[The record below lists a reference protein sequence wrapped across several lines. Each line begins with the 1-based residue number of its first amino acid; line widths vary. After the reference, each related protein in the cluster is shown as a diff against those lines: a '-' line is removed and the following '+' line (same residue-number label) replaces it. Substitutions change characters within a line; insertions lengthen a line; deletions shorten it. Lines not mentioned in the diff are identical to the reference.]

1 VTARPP
7 DGRISP
13 VTAESDLA
21 TLLASL
27 SATAREERY
36 VYVAVP
42 HEDAEAIGAAA
53 VIVEDE
59 DTTLVLPQAEADH
72 LGLGYD
78 FVAAWITL
86 EVYSAL
92 SAVGLTAAVSSALAD
107 AGISCNILA
116 GYHHDHLLVPE
127 EDLDAALEVLA
138 RLAG

>member
-1 VTARPP
+1 M
-7 DGRISP
+7 
-13 VTAESDLA
+13 TAEGDLA

-27 SATAREERY
+27 TATARDERY
-36 VYVAVP
+36 VYVTVP
-42 HEDAEAIGAAA
+42 HDDAETIGAAA
-53 VIVEDE
+53 SIVEDE
-59 DTTLVLPQAEADH
+59 GTTLVIPQAEADA

-78 FVAAWITL
+78 YVAGWITL

-92 SAVGLTAAVSSALAD
+92 SAVGLTAAVSGALAD

-127 EDLDAALEVLA
+127 EDLETALEVLA

>member
-1 VTARPP
+1 
-7 DGRISP
+7 

-27 SATAREERY
+27 TATARDERY
-36 VYVAVP
+36 VFVSVS

-72 LGLGYD
+72 LGLSYD
-78 FVAAWITL
+78 YVAAWITL

-92 SAVGLTAAVSSALAD
+92 HAVGLTAAVSGALAD

-116 GYHHDHLLVPE
+116 GFHHDHLLVPE
-127 EDLDAALEVLA
+127 DDLDEALRVLEG
-138 RLAG
+138 LAG

>member
-1 VTARPP
+1 M
-7 DGRISP
+7 
-13 VTAESDLA
+13 TAEGDLA

-27 SATAREERY
+27 SATARDERY
-36 VYVAVP
+36 VYVTVS
-42 HEDAEAIGAAA
+42 HEDAETIGAAA
-53 VIVEDE
+53 SIVEDE
-59 DTTLVLPQAEADH
+59 GTTLVIPQAEADA

-78 FVAAWITL
+78 YVAGWITL

-92 SAVGLTAAVSSALAD
+92 SAVGLTAAVSAALAD

-127 EDLDAALEVLA
+127 EDLDTALEVLA

>member
-1 VTARPP
+1 M
-7 DGRISP
+7 
-13 VTAESDLA
+13 TAEGDLA

-36 VYVAVP
+36 VYVTVS
-42 HEDAEAIGAAA
+42 HDDAEAIGAAA
-53 VIVEDE
+53 SIVEDE
-59 DTTLVLPQAEADH
+59 GTTLVIPHAEADA

-78 FVAAWITL
+78 YVAGWITL

-92 SAVGLTAAVSSALAD
+92 SAVGLTAVVSSALAD

-127 EDLDAALEVLA
+127 DDLDAALEVLA
-138 RLAG
+138 GLAG

>member
-1 VTARPP
+1 
-7 DGRISP
+7 

-27 SATAREERY
+27 TATAREERY
-36 VYVAVP
+36 VYVSVS

-72 LGLGYD
+72 LGLGYEY
-78 FVAAWITL
+78 VAAWITL

-92 SAVGLTAAVSSALAD
+92 HAVGLTAAVSGALAD
-107 AGISCNILA
+107 AGIPCNILA
-116 GYHHDHLLVPE
+116 GFHHDHLLVPE
-127 EDLDAALEVLA
+127 DDLDAALQVLEG
-138 RLAG
+138 LAG

>member
-1 VTARPP
+1 
-7 DGRISP
+7 
-13 VTAESDLA
+13 VTAEGDLA

-27 SATAREERY
+27 SATSRDERY
-36 VYVAVP
+36 VYVTVS
-42 HEDAEAIGAAA
+42 HEDAETIGAAA
-53 VIVEDE
+53 SIVEDE
-59 DTTLVLPQAEADH
+59 GTTLVIPQAEADA

-78 FVAAWITL
+78 YVAGWITL

-92 SAVGLTAAVSSALAD
+92 SAVGLTAVVSSALAD

-127 EDLDAALEVLA
+127 DDLDTALEVLA

>member
-1 VTARPP
+1 
-7 DGRISP
+7 

-27 SATAREERY
+27 TATARDERY
-36 VYVAVP
+36 VYVSVS

-72 LGLGYD
+72 LGLSYD
-78 FVAAWITL
+78 YVAAWITL

-92 SAVGLTAAVSSALAD
+92 HAVGLTAAVSGALSD
-107 AGISCNILA
+107 AGISCNVLA
-116 GYHHDHLLVPE
+116 GFHHDHLLVPE
-127 EDLDAALEVLA
+127 DDLDEALRVLEG
-138 RLAG
+138 LAG